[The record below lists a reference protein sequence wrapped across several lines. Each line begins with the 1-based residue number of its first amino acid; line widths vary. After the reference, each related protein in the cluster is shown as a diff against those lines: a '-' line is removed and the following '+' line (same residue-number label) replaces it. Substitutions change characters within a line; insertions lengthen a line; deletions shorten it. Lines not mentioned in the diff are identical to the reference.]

1 MLSKGKTER
10 EASRRKVT
18 LSLEAPMAKEVV
30 LMGDFN
36 NWNSETHPMKKG
48 PGGVWKKTL
57 MLLPGRY
64 EYKFLV
70 DGQWYHDP
78 ENSDFCFTSLGTCN
92 NLLFVSG
99 A

>member
-1 MLSKGKTER
+1 MLSKAKTEKK
-10 EASRRKVT
+10 ASRRRVT
-18 LSLEAPMAKEVV
+18 LSLEAPMAKEVT
-30 LMGDFN
+30 LLGDFN

-48 PGGVWKKTL
+48 KEGVWKKSL

-70 DGQWYHDP
+70 DGQWHHDP